1 MGLFGK
7 KQKQTPPMQAGPP
20 PVHQAIAEG
29 NADTEIAA
37 AIAVALRLYS
47 YKALEFEETIITI
60 QKVIRPYSPWN
71 SKIYNMKQMPP
82 RISTR
87 PPQHYPSQK
96 K

>member
-7 KQKQTPPMQAGPP
+7 RKKEKEIAASVSTEPITAMQDSD
-20 PVHQAIAEG
+20 AEV
-29 NADTEIAA
+29 AA

-47 YKALEFEETIITI
+47 YKSMEFEETIITI

-82 RISTR
+82 RIHHR
-87 PPQHYPSQK
+87 RMK
-96 K
+96 